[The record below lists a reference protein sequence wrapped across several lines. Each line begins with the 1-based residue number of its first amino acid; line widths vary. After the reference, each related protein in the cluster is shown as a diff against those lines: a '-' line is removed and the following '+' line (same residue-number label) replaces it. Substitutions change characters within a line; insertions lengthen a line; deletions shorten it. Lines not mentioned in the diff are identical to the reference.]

1 MELSQ
6 ETVRQ
11 RSYYARTAVN
21 YPEQQ
26 CRSVHI
32 MNTTPAG
39 SNLYRTAS
47 HPAVLGLK
55 ASR

>member
-47 HPAVLGLK
+47 HLAVLGLK